1 VVWCARKIPQASLV
15 HHPLIER
22 EMEEI
27 FENKI
32 ANILKSIYRIA
43 LPFSQSVVI
52 IVYCYCVKFQSH
64 RANSLAGV
72 IF

>member
-1 VVWCARKIPQASLV
+1 
-15 HHPLIER
+15 
-22 EMEEI
+22 MEEI